1 MSWGLF
7 WVKDLTYNTL
17 YDSILT
23 VLVPQIRR
31 RCEMSKYTIG
41 QVVVVLLFWTLFVFR
56 LAQSDLSFIWAIG
69 IAASIG
75 AFILFGRLRDD
86 SPHIQ

>member
-1 MSWGLF
+1 
-7 WVKDLTYNTL
+7 
-17 YDSILT
+17 
-23 VLVPQIRR
+23 
-31 RCEMSKYTIG
+31 MSKYTIG

-56 LAQSDLSFIWAIG
+56 LAQSDLIPDGSLKSFVWAIG